1 MFKQEV
7 VHSLIEDVEAGIRT
21 IKEKALFANDAE
33 RQRVL
38 SVHRKAL
45 DALRT
50 RLAEA
55 GR

>member
-7 VHSLIEDVEAGIRT
+7 VHSLIEEVEAGIRT
-21 IKEKALFANDAE
+21 IKEKALFANNAE

-45 DALRT
+45 EALHK
-50 RLAEA
+50 RLAKH
-55 GR
+55 